1 MNTTD
6 KIIQYLGTPTN
17 IIGSAV
23 TAAMVTGTMF
33 IGTAP
38 FLPLLVGAA
47 SYAGTYLLVSPKKHI
62 ITMGGTPQEKET
74 IHKNIALLETQIQEH
89 STALPVEITGK
100 VENILTTLK
109 DLLPRW
115 EELNSFTEQKYTV
128 NSIVADYLPTTLNNY
143 LSLPKSYLVRT
154 KKETEGKIVSQLNL
168 LETTLNTIQDSVYA
182 GVERKIEEQSLFLQD
197 KFLVKENGLN
207 LK

>member
-1 MNTTD
+1 MKNID
-6 KIIQYLGTPTN
+6 KILQYLGTPTN
-17 IIGSAV
+17 IIGSTITAV
-23 TAAMVTGTMF
+23 TVTGAM
-33 IGTAP
+33 IAGAP
-38 FLPLLVGAA
+38 SLLPLIAGAA
-47 SYAGTYLLVSPKKHI
+47 SYAGSYLLLTPKKHV
-62 ITMGGTPQEKET
+62 ITMGGAPQEKET

>member
-1 MNTTD
+1 MKTIDT
-6 KIIQYLGTPTN
+6 IIQYLGTPTN

-33 IGTAP
+33 IGTSP
-38 FLPLLVGAA
+38 LLPLIVGAA
-47 SYAGTYLLVSPKKHI
+47 SYAGTCLLVSPKKHV
-62 ITMGGTPQEKET
+62 ITLGAAPQEKEE
-74 IHKNIALLETQIQEH
+74 ISRNIALLETQLQQH
-89 STALPVEITGK
+89 GSALPELITVK
-100 VENILTTLK
+100 VETILRTLK

-115 EELNSFTEQKYTV
+115 EELNSFVEQKYTI
-128 NSIVADYLPTTLNNY
+128 NSIVTDYLPTTLNNY

-154 KKETEGKIVSQLNL
+154 KKETENKIIDQLNL
-168 LETTLNTIQDSVYA
+168 LETTLNKIQDSVYA

-197 KFLVKENGLN
+197 KFLDKENSLS